1 MLSANV
7 KGVFI
12 WDLLSLRLI
21 GQFQTENSKLYAKQE
36 KEELILSCKDGLFD
50 IDATLN
56 TVKISSANGHLNGM
70 AVDSRNQ
77 RLYYMIMDDQA
88 ESKSD
93 NKNVLKYARLSSDA
107 EINHLSND
115 QNNVKDINKES
126 VYELGVHLNQL
137 SVNISEDIFYA
148 RVEAPIVPDMITTK
162 VSNCSEMIIKRM
174 LPR

>member
-50 IDATLN
+50 IDGTLN
-56 TVKISSANGHLNGM
+56 TVKICSVNGHLNGM

-77 RLYYMIMDDQA
+77 RLYYMDT
-88 ESKSD
+88 ETKSD
-93 NKNVLKYARLSSDA
+93 RNVLKYARLSSDV
-107 EINHLSND
+107 EINQPILSN
-115 QNNVKDINKES
+115 QNVKDVDKAS

-148 RVEAPIVPDMITTK
+148 RVEAPIVPDMITAK

>member
-21 GQFQTENSKLYAKQE
+21 GQFQTENSKLYAEQE
-36 KEELILSCKDGLFD
+36 KGELILSCKDGLFN
-50 IDATLN
+50 IDGTLN
-56 TVKISSANGHLNGM
+56 TVKICSASEHINGM

-77 RLYYMIMDDQA
+77 RLYYMDQA
-88 ESKSD
+88 VETKSD
-93 NKNVLKYARLSSDA
+93 RNVLKYARLSSDV
-107 EINHLSND
+107 EIDNHPPTLSNN
-115 QNNVKDINKES
+115 QNVKDKGS

-174 LPR
+174 LPI